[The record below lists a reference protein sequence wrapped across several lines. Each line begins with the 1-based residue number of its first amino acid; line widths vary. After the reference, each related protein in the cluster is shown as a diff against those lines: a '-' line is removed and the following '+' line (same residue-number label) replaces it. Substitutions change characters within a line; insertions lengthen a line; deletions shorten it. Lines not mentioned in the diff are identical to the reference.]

1 MIDITTQILLKAMI
15 EVGIFLFGITWL
27 RDGIDLYSI
36 KRIFFLFVGSI
47 SLALGVIG
55 IFLPLLPTTPL
66 LLLAVACYLRSSEKL
81 YDWLINHKYLGP
93 FINNWRQGKGIPF
106 KIKVTSIVF
115 LWISMMFSVI
125 FIHYIILKM
134 IFFIIPLFFTW
145 FILKQKTL
153 PQQHKINPE

>member
-1 MIDITTQILLKAMI
+1 
-15 EVGIFLFGITWL
+15 
-27 RDGIDLYSI
+27 LYSI
-36 KRIFFLFVGSI
+36 KRIFLLFVGSI
-47 SLALGVIG
+47 SLALGVLG

-81 YDWLINHKYLGP
+81 YNWLIGHKYLGP
-93 FINNWRQGKGIPF
+93 FINNWRQGKGIPT
-106 KIKVTSIVF
+106 KIKVLSIVF

-125 FIHYIILKM
+125 LIPYIILKM

-153 PQQHKINPE
+153 SQQNKINPK